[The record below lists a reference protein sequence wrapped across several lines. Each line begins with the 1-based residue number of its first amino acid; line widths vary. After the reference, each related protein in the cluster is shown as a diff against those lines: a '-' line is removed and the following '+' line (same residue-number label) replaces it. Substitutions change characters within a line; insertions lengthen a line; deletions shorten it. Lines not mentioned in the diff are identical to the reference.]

1 MAFFRKVTEKIKPTI
16 TVHKFAGIIRMRE
29 LFKGGFYTVSMILL
43 RRGISRGTCDIKFF
57 DTLRSNYNKVASSMT
72 YHFEAY
78 AGLLRLSMKGIFNA
92 YVLWSFGKNFIL
104 ELATIQ

>member
-57 DTLRSNYNKVASSMT
+57 DTLRSNY
-72 YHFEAY
+72 HFEAY